1 MLILPLRHWLV
12 NVVAATEVDDY
23 RKAISQLCTVSFAQA
38 KALLGQLEDANPILF
53 RDRLLEAFPAV
64 VAPYMTA
71 AGDLSAAWYEEMRA
85 ESVGGSFAAAS
96 SVDASPD
103 AMESLVRHS
112 MTPVFQ
118 GSTSTVLG
126 LLAGGMQR
134 LISNGARDTIY
145 DNVMVDRVRVGYA
158 RIPRPGCCSF
168 CGMLA
173 SRGAAYNS
181 ATSAGSV
188 VGGGVDASVTR
199 GKVGGQGKGV
209 KARGSQA
216 LGKQFHDFCQ
226 CIAMPVFQGDT
237 FHKDVEAKYQKM
249 YDDSFELKEN
259 GSIGAKN
266 TLANWR
272 QVHGTK

>member
-1 MLILPLRHWLV
+1 
-12 NVVAATEVDDY
+12 VASATEVDDY
-23 RKAISQLCTVSFAQA
+23 RKAISQLCAVSFGQA
-38 KALLGQLEDANPILF
+38 KALLAQLEDVNPLLF
-53 RDRLLEAFPAV
+53 RDRLLEAFPSV

-85 ESVGGSFAAAS
+85 ESVGGSFAAS
-96 SVDASPD
+96 SAVDASPD
-103 AMESLVRHS
+103 AMDSLVRHS
-112 MTPVFQ
+112 LKPVFQ
-118 GSTSTVLG
+118 GSSSTVLA

-145 DNVMVDRVRVGYA
+145 DNVMNDRVRVGYA
-158 RIPRPGCCSF
+158 RIPRPGCCAF
-168 CGMLA
+168 CGLLA

-181 ATSAGSV
+181 AASAGSV
-188 VGGGVDASVTR
+188 VGGGVDASVTA
-199 GKVGGQGKGV
+199 GKAGGQGKGV

-249 YDDSFELKEN
+249 YDDSFELNEG
-259 GSIGAKN
+259 GSISAKN
-266 TLANWR
+266 SLAQWR
-272 QVHGTK
+272 QVHGSK